1 MRNILPRH
9 SFCSR
14 LLAIM
19 GATLALI
26 MFSGKKSEAAPFG
39 PTQPSPTFFSSN
51 TARAGFIAPDLEIK
65 SWAPGEWRHASPSGY
80 EVRHNQTSWVPISL
94 RLVGFTV
101 VGHRIDNGHLQLVLR
116 EEAPAGGLK

>member
-1 MRNILPRH
+1 MRNIRPRL

-14 LLAIM
+14 LLAIT
-19 GATLALI
+19 GAMLALI

-39 PTQPSPTFFSSN
+39 SAQPSPRFFSTN
-51 TARAGFIAPDLEIK
+51 TAHAGFIPPDLEIK

-80 EVRHNQTSWVPISL
+80 EVRHNQTSWVPVSL

-101 VGHRIDNGHLQLVLR
+101 IGHRIDNGYLQLVLQ
-116 EEAPAGGLK
+116 EEAPAGVPK